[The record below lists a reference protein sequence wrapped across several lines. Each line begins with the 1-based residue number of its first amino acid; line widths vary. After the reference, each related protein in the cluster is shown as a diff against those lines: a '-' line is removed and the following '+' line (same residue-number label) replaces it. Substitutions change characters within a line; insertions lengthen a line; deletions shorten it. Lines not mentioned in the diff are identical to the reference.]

1 MDWPRLSGDNEDVD
15 RFLEGRFGQ
24 LVRHECERGLA
35 RIERFLSQNLEVR
48 ERLEREDATLF
59 DMHEIL
65 RHDMNRVTPATSP
78 NKVRYPR
85 EEADPERAFRSC
97 ACGHFT
103 RLKGEHTSAYT
114 YAPRVQHTLTS
125 CASSVTMPEPDL
137 EPDTS
142 IPRCDEC
149 GAEATWAYEGH
160 YYCEAHTPQD
170 PVSTWER

>member
-1 MDWPRLSGDNEDVD
+1 MDWPGLSGDNEDVD

-24 LVRHECERGLA
+24 LVRHEYERGLA

-59 DMHEIL
+59 DMHDL
-65 RHDMNRVTPATSP
+65 GRPKQASWP
-78 NKVRYPR
+78 NPMQR
-85 EEADPERAFRSC
+85 EREQADPERAFRTC

-114 YAPRVQHTLTS
+114 YAPRVQHTLAW
-125 CASSVTMPEPDL
+125 CGSSVTTPEPDL